1 MKRVLQIVDSMGMGG
16 IQAFIM
22 NVYRSI
28 DKEEFQ
34 FDFLLHHKLPNSY
47 DEEIKKLGGKIY
59 YLPSRKD
66 GILKNKKA
74 LDVFFKEHDEYKV
87 VHQHESSLTYIEPLI
102 AAKNN
107 GVPIRIIHAHSTKAS
122 GNKIHTLLH
131 YINKRR
137 INDIATHYF
146 ACGKL
151 AGEWMYKNTSC
162 ETKFQI
168 VNNGINIEEF
178 KYNESIR
185 KEYRKL
191 FGVENNFVIGNI
203 GRFSKVKNHS
213 FLIDIFKEYLLKN
226 DNARLILVG
235 DGELRKDIEKK
246 VNNLSIGDKVLFLG
260 VRNDVEKILQL
271 FDFVIIP
278 SLYEGFPVTAIEAQA
293 CGLPVIMAD
302 TITGDALINR
312 NVEMLSLNESP
323 KKWSEK
329 IDILSNSFSDN
340 ERLLEN
346 GFDIKKTVDYLKK
359 IYNQN
364 EI

>member
-1 MKRVLQIVDSMGMGG
+1 MKRILQIVDSMGMGG

-59 YLPSRKD
+59 YLPSRKY

-146 ACGKL
+146 TCGKL
-151 AGEWMYKNTSC
+151 AGEWMYNNTPC
-162 ETKFQI
+162 ATKFQI
-168 VNNGINIEEF
+168 VNNGINIEQF

-191 FGVENNFVIGNI
+191 FGVENNFVIGNV
-203 GRFSKVKNHS
+203 GRFSNVKNHL
-213 FLIDIFKEYLLKN
+213 FLIDVFNEYLKIDSDSKLV
-226 DNARLILVG
+226 LVG
-235 DGELRKDIEKK
+235 SGELLDKIKSKALELGIQKK
-246 VNNLSIGDKVLFLG
+246 ILFLG
-260 VRNDVEKILQL
+260 VRKDVASIVQM

-278 SLYEGFPVTAIEAQA
+278 SLYEGFPVTAVEAQA
-293 CGLPVIMAD
+293 SGVPCIISDSVTKDVVI
-302 TITGDALINR
+302 NK
-312 NVEMLSLNESP
+312 NVQMLSLNLGA
-323 KKWSEK
+323 KKWASSVINQKDRETDVSE
-329 IDILSNSFSDN
+329 
-340 ERLLEN
+340 LLN
-346 GFDIKKTVDYLKK
+346 CGFDINTTLVFLKQ
-359 IYNQN
+359 IY
-364 EI
+364 EKG